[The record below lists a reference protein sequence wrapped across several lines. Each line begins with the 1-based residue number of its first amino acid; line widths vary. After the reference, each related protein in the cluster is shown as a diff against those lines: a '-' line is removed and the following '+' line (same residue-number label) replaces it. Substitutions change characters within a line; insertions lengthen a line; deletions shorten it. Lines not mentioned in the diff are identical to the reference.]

1 MGAWIDR
8 ISLGEKFTLD
18 KAYADIFY
26 SMDIPFRFADSPA
39 LETFIKFAQPAY
51 APPTAKAI
59 AGPLLNHAHQDMM
72 AKMNQLVQDQTRIS
86 LVSDGWTSLR
96 NDHMVNFVAV
106 FPNKSVNLV
115 FDIKGSTSARQKKNE
130 FSRIVEDA
138 TLWSNLEALVVLLRP
153 TCTIIDKLESDSC
166 CLLDVYHVFLQLREH
181 WHSNVELTE
190 LKINPDRHHV
200 LVEIAAFVD
209 AMKNPSTKAR
219 SFIEECVTLM
229 TYWHQVGSTK
239 FPALYVI
246 AQTVFSVPTS
256 QAAAERV
263 WSIYEFIL
271 TKRRN
276 RLNPDKVS
284 MLF

>member
-1 MGAWIDR
+1 MFEDDLYDNSR
-8 ISLGEKFTLD
+8 
-18 KAYADIFY
+18 
-26 SMDIPFRFADSPA
+26 
-39 LETFIKFAQPAY
+39 
-51 APPTAKAI
+51 
-59 AGPLLNHAHQDMM
+59 
-72 AKMNQLVQDQTRIS
+72 S
-86 LVSDGWTSLR
+86 LVK
-96 NDHMVNFVAV
+96 F
-106 FPNKSVNLV
+106 
-115 FDIKGSTSARQKKNE
+115 
-130 FSRIVEDA
+130 IVQ
-138 TLWSNLEALVVLLRP
+138 R
-153 TCTIIDKLESDSC
+153 K
-166 CLLDVYHVFLQLREH
+166 
-181 WHSNVELTE
+181 
-190 LKINPDRHHV
+190 KINPDRHHV